1 MAENLKTKGGTPPK
15 KKPKMNAVVAGYKKL
30 IVLLSFFTI
39 SASLLGLL
47 LPKFIAR
54 AIDSYVQVHTITEQL
69 LWEFAIVTI
78 LVFMFTYLQSVVQS
92 YASEIVARDLRQQL
106 ADKIAR
112 QNYSYVMQVS
122 PARLLTN
129 LTSDIDAVK
138 LYVGMAIGNLIS
150 SYCLLIGASIML
162 LITNWQLALLVLLS
176 ISGIWVARSVIMKK
190 IRKFFGQV
198 QGIIDW
204 LNKVINESILG
215 AALIRV
221 LNTQQ
226 QEYGKF
232 IDANTKARDIRL
244 MIVRYLSI
252 FIPIITFVAS
262 LSSMLILLLGGHF
275 VITGSMSL
283 GDFSAFNSY
292 VALMIFPIIM
302 IGFMSNIIAQSSASY
317 ERVSALLK
325 AEGPKQSGTQAVQ
338 LTGPVQLSNITLQFG
353 EKKVLNDISLSIQPG
368 TRTAIIGPT
377 AAGKTQLLYVMS
389 GLTQPQQGKVLYSG
403 VPLEEI
409 DKQLF
414 HRQMGFV
421 FQDSVIFNMTIR
433 ENIAFSSAITLEDMQ
448 KAIRAA
454 ELSDFIETLP
464 NKLETVISERG
475 LNLSGGQKQR
485 IMLARALALNP
496 KVLLL
501 DDFTARVDAQT
512 EKRILENVSTQYPGI
527 TLISVTQKISSVTGY
542 DQCVLLM
549 EGEIIATGTH
559 AQLLQSSPEYNQ
571 LFESQKSTSQYE
583 IPA

>member
-1 MAENLKTKGGTPPK
+1 MKTKGAAPPAK
-15 KKPKMNAVVAGYKKL
+15 AKINTLVFGYKKL
-30 IVLLSFFTI
+30 IALLSFFTV

-47 LPKFIAR
+47 IPKIVAR
-54 AIDSYVQVHTITEQL
+54 AIDSYAQAHIIKEQL
-69 LWEFAIVTI
+69 LWQFAIITI
-78 LVFMFTYLQSVVQS
+78 LVFIFTYLQSVVQS
-92 YASEIVARDLRQQL
+92 YASEVVARDLRQKL
-106 ADKIAR
+106 AEKIAL
-112 QNYSYVMQVS
+112 QNYAYVMEVS

-129 LTSDIDAVK
+129 LTSDVDAVK
-138 LYVGMAIGNLIS
+138 LFVGMAVGNLIS
-150 SYCLLIGASIML
+150 SYCLLIGSSILL
-162 LITNWQLALLVLLS
+162 LITNWRLGLVVLLL
-176 ISGIWVARSVIMKK
+176 ISVIWVARSVIMKK
-190 IRKFFGQV
+190 IRTFFREV

-221 LNTQQ
+221 LNTPK
-226 QEYGKF
+226 QENNKF
-232 IDANTKARDIRL
+232 IEANTKARNIRL
-244 MIVRYLSI
+244 SIIRYLSI
-252 FIPIITFVAS
+252 LIPVITFVSS
-262 LSSMLILLLGGHF
+262 LCSMAVLLLGGHF
-275 VITGSMSL
+275 VITDSMSL
-283 GDFSAFNSY
+283 GDFSAFSSY
-292 VALMIFPIIM
+292 IGIMIFPIIM
-302 IGFMSNIIAQSSASY
+302 IGFMATIIAQSSASY
-317 ERVSALLK
+317 ERVSALLS
-325 AEGPKQSGTQAVQ
+325 AEAPQKVGTTSVQ
-338 LTGPVQLSNITLQFG
+338 LTGPVQLNEITLRFG
-353 EKKVLNDISLSIQPG
+353 EKKVLNDISLTIQPG

-389 GLTQPQQGKVLYSG
+389 GLVQPQQGRVLYNH

-421 FQDSVIFNMTIR
+421 FQDSVVFNMSIK
-433 ENIAFSSAITLEDMQ
+433 ENIAFAEQVTLEDMQ

-454 ELSDFIETLP
+454 ELTDFIESLP
-464 NKLETVISERG
+464 DKLDTVVSERG

-512 EKRILENVSTQYPGI
+512 EKRILENVSTLYPGI
-527 TLISVTQKISSVTGY
+527 TLISVTQKISSVTDY

-559 AQLLQSSPEYNQ
+559 AQLLKSSPEYIQ

-583 IPA
+583 LPA

>member
-1 MAENLKTKGGTPPK
+1 MKTKGGAPPA
-15 KKPKMNAVVAGYKKL
+15 KPTINTLVFGYKKL
-30 IVLLSFFTI
+30 IALLSFFTV

-47 LPKFIAR
+47 IPKIVAR
-54 AIDSYVQVHTITEQL
+54 AIDSYAQTHTIKEQL
-69 LWEFAIVTI
+69 LWQFAIITL
-78 LVFMFTYLQSVVQS
+78 LVFIFTYLQSVVQS
-92 YASEIVARDLRQQL
+92 YASEVVARDLRQQL
-106 ADKIAR
+106 AEKIAL
-112 QNYSYVMQVS
+112 QNYAYVMQVS

-129 LTSDIDAVK
+129 LTSDVDAVK
-138 LYVGMAIGNLIS
+138 LFVGMAVGNLIS
-150 SYCLLIGASIML
+150 SYCLLIGSAILL
-162 LITNWQLALLVLLS
+162 LITNWKLALVVLLL
-176 ISGIWVARSVIMKK
+176 ISVIWVARTIIMKK
-190 IRKFFGQV
+190 IRTFFREV

-221 LNTQQ
+221 LNTQH
-226 QEYGKF
+226 QENNKF
-232 IDANTKARDIRL
+232 IEANTKARNIRL
-244 MIVRYLSI
+244 TIIRYLSI
-252 FIPIITFVAS
+252 LIPVITFVAS
-262 LSSMLILLLGGHF
+262 LCSMAVLLLGGHF
-275 VITGSMSL
+275 VITDSMTL
-283 GDFSAFNSY
+283 GDFSAFSSY
-292 VALMIFPIIM
+292 IGIMIFPIIM
-302 IGFMSNIIAQSSASY
+302 FGFMATIIAQSSASY
-317 ERVSALLK
+317 ERVAALLL
-325 AEGPKQSGTQAVQ
+325 AEGPQKTGTLPVQ
-338 LTGPVQLSNITLQFG
+338 LTGPVQLAEITLRFG
-353 EKKVLNDISLSIQPG
+353 EKKVLDDISLTIQPG

-389 GLTQPQQGKVLYSG
+389 GLVQPPQGKVLYNG
-403 VPLEEI
+403 VSLEEI

-433 ENIAFSSAITLEDMQ
+433 ENIAFADDVTEEDMQ

-454 ELSDFIETLP
+454 ELTDFIDSLP
-464 NKLETVISERG
+464 DKLETVVSERG

-512 EKRILENVSTQYPGI
+512 EKRILENVSTLYPGI

-549 EGEIIATGTH
+549 EGEIVATGTH
-559 AQLLQSSPEYNQ
+559 AQLLKSSPEYNQ

-583 IPA
+583 LPA

>member
-1 MAENLKTKGGTPPK
+1 MKTKGSAPPA
-15 KKPKMNAVVAGYKKL
+15 KPKINALVLGYKKL
-30 IVLLSFFTI
+30 IALLSFFTV

-47 LPKFIAR
+47 IPKIIAR
-54 AIDSYVQVHTITEQL
+54 AIDSYAQAHTIKAQL
-69 LWEFAIVTI
+69 LWEFGIVTL
-78 LVFMFTYLQSVVQS
+78 LVFVFTYLQSVMQS
-92 YASEIVARDLRQQL
+92 YASEVVARDLRQKL
-106 ADKIAR
+106 AEKIAL
-112 QNYSYVMQVS
+112 QNYSYVMDVS

-129 LTSDIDAVK
+129 LTSDVDSIK

-150 SYCLLIGASIML
+150 SYCLLIGASILL
-162 LITNWQLALLVLLS
+162 LITDWKLALVVLLL
-176 ISGIWVARSVIMKK
+176 ISVIWVARTVIMKK
-190 IRKFFGQV
+190 IRTFFREI

-221 LNTQQ
+221 LNTQY
-226 QEYGKF
+226 QENNKF
-232 IDANTKARDIRL
+232 IEANSRARNIRL
-244 MIVRYLSI
+244 RIVGYLSI
-252 FIPIITFVAS
+252 LIPVITFVAS
-262 LSSMLILLLGGHF
+262 LSSMAILLLGGHF
-275 VITGSMSL
+275 VITGGMSL
-283 GDFSAFNSY
+283 GDFSAFYSY
-292 VALMIFPIIM
+292 IGIMIFPIIM
-302 IGFMSNIIAQSSASY
+302 IGFMATIIAQSSASY
-317 ERVSALLK
+317 ERVVALLS
-325 AEGPKQSGTQAVQ
+325 AEAPKKVGTLPVQ
-338 LTGPVQLSNITLQFG
+338 LTGPVQLAEITLQFG
-353 EKKVLNDISLSIQPG
+353 EKKVLNDISLTIQPG

-389 GLTQPQQGKVLYSG
+389 GLVQPKLGKVLYND
-403 VPLEEI
+403 VALEEI

-433 ENIAFSSAITLEDMQ
+433 ENIAFAEDITLEDMQ

-454 ELSDFIETLP
+454 ELTDFIETLP
-464 NKLETVISERG
+464 EKLETVISERG

-512 EKRILENVSTQYPGI
+512 EKRILENVSTLYPGI
-527 TLISVTQKISSVTGY
+527 TLISVTQKVSSVTGY

-559 AQLLQSSPEYNQ
+559 AQLLKSSPEYNQ

-583 IPA
+583 LPA

>member
-1 MAENLKTKGGTPPK
+1 MKTKGGAPPPK
-15 KKPKMNAVVAGYKKL
+15 SKLNTLVFGYKKL
-30 IVLLSFFTI
+30 IAFLIFFTV
-39 SASLLGLL
+39 SASLLGLWI
-47 LPKFIAR
+47 PKIIAK
-54 AIDSYVQVHTITEQL
+54 AIDSYAQVHTIKEQL
-69 LWEFAIVTI
+69 LWEFAIVTL
-78 LVFMFTYLQSVVQS
+78 LVFIFTYLQSVVQS
-92 YASEIVARDLRQQL
+92 YASEVVARDLRQKL
-106 ADKIAR
+106 AEKIAL
-112 QNYSYVMQVS
+112 QNYSYVMDVS

-129 LTSDIDAVK
+129 LTSDVDAVK

-150 SYCLLIGASIML
+150 SYCLLLGASILL
-162 LITNWQLALLVLLS
+162 LITNWKLALVVLLL
-176 ISGIWVARSVIMKK
+176 ISVIWVARTVIMKK
-190 IRKFFGQV
+190 IRKFFREV

-226 QEYGKF
+226 QESNKF
-232 IDANTKARDIRL
+232 IEANTKARDIRL
-244 MIVRYLSI
+244 TIVRYLAI
-252 FIPIITFVAS
+252 LIPIITFVAS
-262 LSSMLILLLGGHF
+262 LSSMVILLLGGHF
-275 VITGSMSL
+275 VITSSMSL
-283 GDFSAFNSY
+283 GDFSAFYSY
-292 VALMIFPIIM
+292 IGIMIFPIIM
-302 IGFMSNIIAQSSASY
+302 IGFMANIIAQSSASY
-317 ERVSALLK
+317 ERISALLL
-325 AEGPKQSGTQAVQ
+325 AEGPKREGTLSVQ
-338 LTGPVQLSNITLQFG
+338 LTGPVQLLEITLQFG

-389 GLTQPQQGKVLYSG
+389 GLVQPQQGKVLYND
-403 VPLEEI
+403 VLLEEI
-409 DKQLF
+409 DKQSF

-421 FQDSVIFNMTIR
+421 FQDSVIFNMTIK
-433 ENIAFSSAITLEDMQ
+433 ENIAFASGITQEDMQ

-454 ELSDFIETLP
+454 ELTDFIESLP
-464 NKLETVISERG
+464 DKLETVISERG

-512 EKRILENVSTQYPGI
+512 EKRILENVNTLYPGI
-527 TLISVTQKISSVTGY
+527 TLISVTQKISSVTDY

-559 AQLLQSSPEYNQ
+559 AQLLKSSPEYNQ

-583 IPA
+583 LPA